1 MTVLDFTADKHL
13 DLILECWADSLSAA
27 DTARLINN
35 RHGASV
41 TEAQVAKTLS
51 KFRDQLA
58 LETEIRLSTGF

>member
-1 MTVLDFTADKHL
+1 MSVLDFTADKHL
-13 DLILECWADSLSAA
+13 DLILSYWALGL
-27 DTARLINN
+27 TTEQMTPLINAKM
-35 RHGASV
+35 GLTL

>member
-1 MTVLDFTADKHL
+1 MTDPNPADRHI
-13 DLILECWADSLSAA
+13 DLILERFASGMNTA
-27 DTARLINN
+27 DTAKLINK
-35 RHGASV
+35 RHGENV